1 MGRYGAAG
9 AREVLE
15 EQGDGMSMSMIRQDT

>member
-1 MGRYGAAG
+1 MGGHGAAR

-15 EQGDGMSMSMIRQDT
+15 EQGDGISMSMIRCDT

>member
-1 MGRYGAAG
+1 MGGHGAAG

-15 EQGDGMSMSMIRQDT
+15 EQGDGMSMIMIRHDT